1 MDETS
6 TPASILMH
14 AAPKVSSGKS
24 RESRSSQCLWIPR
37 PAYAA
42 IAFVLILTIGW
53 GALNLI
59 GHPSQSDEDAEL
71 AELDGF
77 NEASPYLSVPEHQ
90 TKQTWDGSSSRDVTP
105 RPFVGRTN
113 PGSVS
118 PVPGSIEL
126 SALSQTP
133 GLQASR
139 FERVRLAMNTNPQTT
154 SGAWLIGT
162 IEADDA
168 SDRTALPPH
177 VSQTAANEPLFR

>member
-6 TPASILMH
+6 APASILMH

-24 RESRSSQCLWIPR
+24 CDSRSSPCLWIPR

-53 GALNLI
+53 GALNVI
-59 GHPSQSDEDAEL
+59 GYPSQSGEDAEL

-77 NEASPYLSVPEHQ
+77 DEASPYLGVPEHQ
-90 TKQTWDGSSSRDVTP
+90 TKQTWDGSSSRDVTS

-113 PGSVS
+113 PGSVP

-126 SALSQTP
+126 PTLSPTP

-139 FERVRLAMNTNPQTT
+139 LERVRLAMNANQQTT

-168 SDRTALPPH
+168 SDRLARPPR